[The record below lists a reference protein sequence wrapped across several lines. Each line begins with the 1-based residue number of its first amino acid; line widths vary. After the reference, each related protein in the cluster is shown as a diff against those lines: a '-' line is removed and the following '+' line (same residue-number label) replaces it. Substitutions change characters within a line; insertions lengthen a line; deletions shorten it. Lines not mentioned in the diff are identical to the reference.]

1 MRLVRQIVNAVLM
14 VFVAASSLASA
25 APSCRLPNT
34 IPATQPGKPGDV
46 RNVPIGGYLLTFSW
60 SPEVC
65 FNAQRNAGRNAAN
78 SAYAAPVDTTIQC
91 GKINHFAFVL
101 HGLWPEGQDKD
112 WPQYCRPVAPVSA
125 ATVRG
130 ELCRTP
136 SVSLIEHEWEKH
148 GSCGWKTPEAYF
160 AQSSKL
166 MDALRLPD
174 LSGLTRG
181 QVNASAIRTA
191 FLAANPGLPHD
202 AIGVAANKS
211 GWFEEVRLCLDTAFK
226 YHTCPSYS
234 FGTTDAERVKVARL
248 R

>member
-1 MRLVRQIVNAVLM
+1 MRLISQIVNVILM
-14 VFVAASSLASA
+14 AILMTASGLVRA
-25 APSCRLPNT
+25 APSCRLPAE
-34 IPATQPGKPGDV
+34 IPTTQQQKPGEA

-60 SPEVC
+60 SPEAC
-65 FNAQRNAGRNAAN
+65 FNAQRQAGRNA
-78 SAYAAPVDTTIQC
+78 SGTTIDTNIQC
-91 GKINHFAFVL
+91 GKTNHFAFVL
-101 HGLWPEGQDKD
+101 HGLWPEGKDKD
-112 WPQYCRPVAPVSA
+112 WPQYCRPVPTVAA

-166 MDALRLPD
+166 MDAVKLPD

-181 QVNASAIRTA
+181 QVNASAIRAA
-191 FLAANPGLPHD
+191 FVATNPSLPHD
-202 AIGVAANKS
+202 AIGVAANKG

-226 YHTCPSYS
+226 YQTCPSYS